1 MVTAESNGAVLLG
14 EQDEQHRPTAS
25 AAQEAGLTVDRERIH
40 ADAFCSMPF
49 FLLVLLFLSCVS
61 EHNLPFNPC
70 RH

>member
-14 EQDEQHRPTAS
+14 ERDENGPTAS
-25 AAQEAGLTVDRERIH
+25 AAQEAGLTVDRERIR